1 MNHPEL
7 VARIEELAR
16 RYFDQV
22 PDAVEL
28 WVHTQLVRR
37 FAVQL
42 ARIEGAD
49 AEALEIAALLHDIG
63 KCKGLENH
71 SMASRELSEA
81 LLRSFNLP
89 EGTKQLILECVLEHS
104 SRFASEDSK
113 VEVKVIQSAD
123 ALALFFDDAWQEYSK
138 KNLTKEAI
146 SELIDISMTKVRL
159 ESARK
164 IAEPQVAKL
173 RASLL

>member
-1 MNHPEL
+1 MNDPEL
-7 VARIEELAR
+7 VARIEKLAR
-16 RYFDQV
+16 QYFDGL
-22 PDAVEL
+22 PDAAPL
-28 WVHTQLVRR
+28 WEHTRLVRL
-37 FAVQL
+37 FAVKL
-42 ARIEGAD
+42 ALIESAD

-71 SMASRELSEA
+71 SVTSRDLSES

-89 EGTKQLILECVLEHS
+89 EETKQLILECVLEHS

-123 ALALFFDDAWQEYSK
+123 ALAVFFDDAWQEYSK

-146 SELIDISMTKVRL
+146 SELIDISMTKLRL